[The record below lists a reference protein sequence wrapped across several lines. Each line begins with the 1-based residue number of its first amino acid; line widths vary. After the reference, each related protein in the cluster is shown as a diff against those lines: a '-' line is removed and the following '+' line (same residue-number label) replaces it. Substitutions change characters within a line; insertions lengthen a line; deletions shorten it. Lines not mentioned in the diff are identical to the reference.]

1 MQIIQGIREKGA
13 AIVIVV
19 ISLSLIGFIL
29 MDAKQG
35 SNNMFSSASGSIGKV
50 NGKSIELEDFNKK
63 VRVIEAQEE
72 QQSGVKVTTVKA
84 AQIREQVWNKLTVEG
99 VFYAEAAK
107 LGIDFTSKE
116 LNAILTSNDP
126 SNPLLQDK
134 QMKDPVTGLLD
145 MSKVS
150 QAISNI
156 KKMKGERR
164 DMIDA
169 QVIEPQ
175 KIASV
180 STKYLALLNASAYY
194 PAWMEEKD
202 IAESKS
208 FANISYVAVPYNI
221 ISDSTIKVS
230 DKEIENYVQK
240 NKDLFKQEEGRMI
253 SYVAFSQLPSSADSA
268 RVKTGVES
276 LKTDFTNENN
286 VKSFLARNTST
297 IEFDTNYQSKSKI
310 NSIAIDTIIKLGVG
324 SVYGP
329 YVEKNNFVLAKYIA
343 TKMFSDSVK
352 ARHILIGT
360 VNPQTGEP
368 IMEDSIAHKRADS
381 LFAAIKAGADFG
393 VLVTQFSTDE
403 GSKDKG
409 GVYENIFYGQ
419 MVPEFNEFVFGKPV
433 GSMDVVKTQFGY
445 HIIEVMSQKGSAP
458 TYKVGFMAKEILASE
473 ETINKAS
480 LEATKLSAEKN
491 EKNFDAYTKKNG
503 LSKITNPSLV
513 KENDAQIGQQLQD
526 ARQLVRWIFSAKKG
540 DVSEPYS
547 IADLFIVAVVDK
559 IQEEGTQDVATAR
572 PMAEGAIR
580 DQKKAEEIIKK
591 LNGKTTLESAA
602 TVYGK
607 EVLTAGQDSSLTFKA
622 SEIKGIGFE
631 PKLIGA
637 SFNKANMNKVSEPIA
652 GKTGVYV
659 FKLSSIAT
667 KTANTPEETNQFRT
681 QQINT
686 LRSQIS
692 MNWFEGLRK
701 KATIKDNRSKFY

>member
-50 NGKSIELEDFNKK
+50 NGKSIELEEFNKK

-72 QQSGVKVTTVKA
+72 QQSGAKVTTARA
-84 AQIREQVWNKLTVEG
+84 AQIREQVWNQLTVESI
-99 VFYAEAAK
+99 FYAEAAK

-126 SNPLLQDK
+126 SNPLLQDQ

-180 STKYLALLNASAYY
+180 STKYLALLNASSYY
-194 PAWMEEKD
+194 PGWMEEID

-208 FANISYVAVPYNI
+208 FANISYVAVSYNI

-230 DKEIENYVQK
+230 DKEIENYIQK

-253 SYVAFSQLPSSADSA
+253 SYVAFSQLPSAADSA
-268 RVKTGVES
+268 RTKVAVES
-276 LKTDFTNENN
+276 LKTDFTNETN
-286 VKSFLARNTST
+286 VKSFLARNTSA

-310 NSIAIDTIIKLGVG
+310 NSIAIDTIIKLGAG
-324 SVYGP
+324 AVYGP
-329 YVEKNNFVLAKYIA
+329 YVEKNNYVLAKYIA
-343 TKMFSDSVK
+343 TKMFPDSVN

-360 VNPQTGEP
+360 ANPQTGEP
-368 IMEDSIAHKRADS
+368 IMEDSIARRRADS

-393 VLVTQFSTDE
+393 TLVTQFSTDE

-409 GVYENIFYGQ
+409 GYMKRF
-419 MVPEFNEFVFGKPV
+419 F
-433 GSMDVVKTQFGY
+433 MD
-445 HIIEVMSQKGSAP
+445 
-458 TYKVGFMAKEILASE
+458 
-473 ETINKAS
+473 
-480 LEATKLSAEKN
+480 
-491 EKNFDAYTKKNG
+491 
-503 LSKITNPSLV
+503 
-513 KENDAQIGQQLQD
+513 
-526 ARQLVRWIFSAKKG
+526 RWF
-540 DVSEPYS
+540 
-547 IADLFIVAVVDK
+547 L
-559 IQEEGTQDVATAR
+559 
-572 PMAEGAIR
+572 
-580 DQKKAEEIIKK
+580 
-591 LNGKTTLESAA
+591 
-602 TVYGK
+602 
-607 EVLTAGQDSSLTFKA
+607 SLTNLYLQ
-622 SEIKGIGFE
+622 S
-631 PKLIGA
+631 L
-637 SFNKANMNKVSEPIA
+637 
-652 GKTGVYV
+652 
-659 FKLSSIAT
+659 
-667 KTANTPEETNQFRT
+667 
-681 QQINT
+681 
-686 LRSQIS
+686 
-692 MNWFEGLRK
+692 
-701 KATIKDNRSKFY
+701 